1 MLKVNLDVTILKCRV
16 WSIFILDLVIFVFFA
31 YKKYSCSFVTL
42 WLNHWCHMDYFN
54 NVLTTFLG
62 IERVSYVAVY
72 AGSESR
78 VKKKTCFPKMI
89 EGLAGLERHEGE
101 Q

>member
-1 MLKVNLDVTILKCRV
+1 
-16 WSIFILDLVIFVFFA
+16 
-31 YKKYSCSFVTL
+31 
-42 WLNHWCHMDYFN
+42 MDYFN

-72 AGSESR
+72 AGSER
-78 VKKKTCFPKMI
+78 QGQKKNCFPKMI